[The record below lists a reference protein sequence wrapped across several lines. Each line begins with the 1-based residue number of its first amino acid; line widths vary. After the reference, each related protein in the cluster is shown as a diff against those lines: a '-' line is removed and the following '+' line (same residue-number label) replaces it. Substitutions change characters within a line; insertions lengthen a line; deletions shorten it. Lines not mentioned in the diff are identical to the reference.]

1 MNSFFWGRLLVL
13 GLGRWRVLAQ
23 EKLKGPILQWAGPSI
38 VPSRPSFVLPSTA
51 SLQPSLVLMALI
63 VWLRALGQYF
73 FFFSF
78 FFFGTAFGQYFE
90 FRPIYLEMLSYVLE
104 TVFVFYLQKLVLG
117 NIKKKKNNFLVFFKS
132 KTCLISW
139 N

>member
-1 MNSFFWGRLLVL
+1 MDIFYKLTNVTVIELILLRETASARAR
-13 GLGRWRVLAQ
+13 RWRVLAQ

-73 FFFSF
+73 FFFLF
-78 FFFGTAFGQYFE
+78 FFWNSLWSIFRIQTNLFGNVKLCFGNSFC
-90 FRPIYLEMLSYVLE
+90 
-104 TVFVFYLQKLVLG
+104 
-117 NIKKKKNNFLVFFKS
+117 FLFS
-132 KTCLISW
+132 KTCFGEY
-139 N
+139 

>member
-38 VPSRPSFVLPSTA
+38 VPSRPGFVLPSTA

-73 FFFSF
+73 FFFLF
-78 FFFGTAFGQYFE
+78 FFWNSLWSIFRIQTNLFGNVK
-90 FRPIYLEMLSYVLE
+90 LCLV
-104 TVFVFYLQKLVLG
+104 TVFVFYFQKLVLE
-117 NIKKKKNNFLVFFKS
+117 NIKKKKKTIFLYF
-132 KTCLISW
+132 W
-139 N
+139 NQKHV

>member
-73 FFFSF
+73 FFFLF
-78 FFFGTAFGQYFE
+78 FFWNSHWSIFWIQTNLFGNVKLCFGNSFC
-90 FRPIYLEMLSYVLE
+90 FLSSKTCFGEY
-104 TVFVFYLQKLVLG
+104 K
-117 NIKKKKNNFLVFFKS
+117 NKKKNNFLVFLKS